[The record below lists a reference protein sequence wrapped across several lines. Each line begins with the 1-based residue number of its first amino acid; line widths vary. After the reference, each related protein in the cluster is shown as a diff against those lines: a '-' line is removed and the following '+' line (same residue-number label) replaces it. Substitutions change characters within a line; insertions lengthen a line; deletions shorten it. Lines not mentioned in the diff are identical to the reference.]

1 MAYLVRGDTFG
12 EDALLTGLTRNAT
25 VSMKTAGKLMRL
37 ASKDFTEVLKPPV
50 VDWVTPGQASI
61 LVRQGAVVVDVRL
74 PEEFAE
80 RAAKGAL
87 NIPLYMLREQGAA
100 ELLDPNDP
108 SSEAAIMHDDTLVS
122 AAPAGEDYLAL
133 AEATLT
139 RPAVGGYVT
148 EGKQGIHS
156 EHLGFVLAE
165 MQSLARAH
173 PHGVW

>member
-1 MAYLVRGDTFG
+1 VIKEGTCAVSKRTDQGEAVVAYLVRGDTFG

-80 RAAKGAL
+80 RAAKGAV
-87 NIPLYMLREQGAA
+87 NIPLYMLREQGA
-100 ELLDPNDP
+100 ELDRKRKVVVYCNTG
-108 SSEAAIMHDDTLVS
+108 ERS
-122 AAPAGEDYLAL
+122 AAAAFILAKMGL
-133 AEATLT
+133 SVAALQGGLSSMIKSLDKQ
-139 RPAVGGYVT
+139 AVDKLDKG
-148 EGKQGIHS
+148 
-156 EHLGFVLAE
+156 A
-165 MQSLARAH
+165 
-173 PHGVW
+173 